1 MKRLEV
7 YYTGQKVKET
17 IAEWNN
23 LYILE
28 HLYNI
33 MKKPRHKNKMILT
46 QVKIPKSTNM
56 AWAMAPAYVDVLVNV
71 KYFDVLLVS
80 YLPQCNI
87 SQTKIWPAVY
97 ASKKRWKLVD
107 GRVITTSQP
116 HSPKPE
122 LGFCAGSN
130 PIHNGQRTQLEIR
143 LNVFGWSAIL
153 PKAITYK
160 CNIYKCFCSLQLI
173 FWPLLYVHFQL
184 LDWATRIIY
193 EFVDSWN
200 Q

>member
-1 MKRLEV
+1 MNIYTISWKNLGIKIKWYWF
-7 YYTGQKVKET
+7 YYCRE
-17 IAEWNN
+17 
-23 LYILE
+23 
-28 HLYNI
+28 
-33 MKKPRHKNKMILT
+33 T

-143 LNVFGWSAIL
+143 LNVFGWAAIL